1 MSSSHGKLKS
11 PRSLIFHQDTPKV
24 GTHSL
29 DERMKVAGI
38 RFELK
43 KKKYAYY
50 VAAHCLFRSTF
61 AYLDGVTY
69 RGQKVSLR
77 VLWFSPLLKNYP
89 VYSRLFP
96 SPIFRGGDGS
106 TQATQKQSEH
116 YYHYTWPNDRL
127 PSLKRSFSRA
137 KRQSAGCKWNLQPAA
152 WFYVKQSLPYEINLY
167 DLALCI
173 ANNNYHMTF
182 VGR

>member
-1 MSSSHGKLKS
+1 
-11 PRSLIFHQDTPKV
+11 
-24 GTHSL
+24 
-29 DERMKVAGI
+29 MKEWKWLGLGLSW
-38 RFELK
+38 RK
-43 KKKYAYY
+43 KNMHTTSRPIVYFA
-50 VAAHCLFRSTF
+50 VPF
-61 AYLDGVTY
+61 AYLDGLTWK
-69 RGQKVSLR
+69 GQKVSLR

-116 YYHYTWPNDRL
+116 NYHYTWPNDRL

-173 ANNNYHMTF
+173 DNNDYHMTF
-182 VGR
+182 VGQIVYLCPS